1 MAHSSKTK
9 IWQFGVN
16 EIAEMI
22 SRKEISCLESVTSHL
37 ERIEETNSKINAA
50 SVVLYEAAIESAR
63 EADRKHFEEGF
74 IPPLMGVPMT
84 VKENIDCTGSATTF
98 GVRAMKDVKPSVDAP
113 HIKNLKD
120 AGAIVIGR
128 TNTPDLGL
136 RIHTDN
142 DLRGATLNPWNLSH
156 TPGGSSGGDAAAVA
170 AGMTPLGIGNDYGGS
185 LRCPANFCGITTIR
199 PSIGRVPDHMSLLPA
214 EPAITMQLFMVQG
227 PLARHVSDLRTVLE
241 IMSQYDERDPRWLP
255 VPFLGAEP
263 SRPVRV
269 AMVLNPGGIDLEP
282 AVENGIRSAA
292 EALTDAGYL
301 VEEAEPPNLDHQLP
315 PLSEASQLLTPYA

>member
-1 MAHSSKTK
+1 
-9 IWQFGVN
+9 
-16 EIAEMI
+16 
-22 SRKEISCLESVTSHL
+22 
-37 ERIEETNSKINAA
+37 
-50 SVVLYEAAIESAR
+50 
-63 EADRKHFEEGF
+63 
-74 IPPLMGVPMT
+74 
-84 VKENIDCTGSATTF
+84 
-98 GVRAMKDVKPSVDAP
+98 
-113 HIKNLKD
+113 
-120 AGAIVIGR
+120 
-128 TNTPDLGL
+128 
-136 RIHTDN
+136 
-142 DLRGATLNPWNLSH
+142 
-156 TPGGSSGGDAAAVA
+156 
-170 AGMTPLGIGNDYGGS
+170 
-185 LRCPANFCGITTIR
+185 
-199 PSIGRVPDHMSLLPA
+199 MSLLPA